1 MRPGSIFYIA
11 GALVVMLSVT
21 AAGCSKAPS
30 KSVPE
35 SLPAAPTTTGNAPLQ
50 SAALN
55 YWQQKF
61 PHYQLVTWTP
71 AFLNGAGGEDAV
83 VIYRTGSKCYLV
95 AVLDLPDGFQVTDPL
110 PAPVSDQQITVGD
123 VQDKNPNEIIVSGEK
138 NAAYGYAIYS
148 LENNQL
154 LTIYSA
160 GMDQCC

>member
-1 MRPGSIFYIA
+1 MA
-11 GALVVMLSVT
+11 

-30 KSVPE
+30 AGTPQ
-35 SLPAAPTTTGNAPLQ
+35 SLPAPPASTGKAPLR

-61 PHYQLVTWTP
+61 PHYQLVTWAP
-71 AFLNGAGGEDAV
+71 GFLSAGGGEDAV
-83 VIYRTGSKCYLV
+83 VIYRSGSKCYLV
-95 AVLDLPDGFQVTDPL
+95 AVLDLPGGFQVTDPL

-138 NAAYGYAIYS
+138 NGAYGYAIYS
-148 LENNQL
+148 LDQNQL
-154 LTIYSA
+154 LIIYSA